1 MSWTSLAATYA
12 IVWWLVLFTTLPF
25 GIRTPDATE
34 EGMEPGAPEKPHM
47 WIKAGCDNNHCR
59 RDYGRRLGAV
69 RARDH
74 RLPRCRGL
82 GR

>member
-34 EGMEPGAPEKPHM
+34 EGMEPGAPEKPRM
-47 WIKAGCDNNHCR
+47 WIKAGATTIIA
-59 RDYGRRLGAV
+59 AV
-69 RARDH
+69 ITGVVWTLFEHKIIDFRAAA
-74 RLPRCRGL
+74 G
-82 GR
+82 